1 MSVEV
6 AGSCRVLLHELR
18 LRPDGDDWI
27 VGRVDTGDFVA
38 VPEIAAAALR
48 LLGAGHSVDETH
60 RRLRA
65 ERGREIDVAG
75 FVRDLVGLGFVAA
88 VDGRPVPGA
97 PVPAPTLPRLR
108 PRHVRWLVAR
118 PVAVAVLAVTGA
130 AAVTALLAPG
140 VLPSHRDLLWSP
152 HASLVLAGNAA
163 VAWSIVLLHELA
175 HLLTARAHGVPGRLG
190 LGTRLQFL
198 VAQTDVSGIWAAPRS
213 ARLTVYLAGMV
224 VNVVV
229 ASVAVLVRAAAAP
242 GTPVDR
248 AAAVVLLLAVL
259 PLPVQFLVFMRTDVY
274 FVLQDV
280 AGARNLYADGAAYA
294 RWWLRRATRRPGADP
309 SLALPARERRAVR
322 WYALLLVVGTAACL
336 AVAATVTVPFT
347 LALLVD
353 AAGGLRPGGDPV
365 DRFDAA
371 VTAAVL
377 GGSWAVWGWAWWRR
391 HGRRLHARRRA
402 RRAGPQAVAGM
413 AGHESTGGR

>member
-1 MSVEV
+1 
-6 AGSCRVLLHELR
+6 
-18 LRPDGDDWI
+18 
-27 VGRVDTGDFVA
+27 
-38 VPEIAAAALR
+38 
-48 LLGAGHSVDETH
+48 
-60 RRLRA
+60 
-65 ERGREIDVAG
+65 
-75 FVRDLVGLGFVAA
+75 VAA
-88 VDGRPVPGA
+88 VDGQPVPGA
-97 PVPAPTLPRLR
+97 PVPAATLPRLR
-108 PRHVRWLVAR
+108 RRHVRWLVAR

-213 ARLTVYLAGMV
+213 ARLTVYLAGMA

-229 ASVAVLVRAAAAP
+229 ASVAVLVHAAAAP
-242 GTPVDR
+242 GTVADR
-248 AAAVVLLLAVL
+248 AAAGVLLLAVL

-294 RWWLRRATRRPGADP
+294 RWWLRRAARRPGVDP

-371 VTAAVL
+371 GTAAVAAPGRCGAGR
-377 GGSWAVWGWAWWRR
+377 GGGGTGGGCAPVVAPAWP
-391 HGRRLHARRRA
+391 GRRRWRGWPVTSRREGGERRGADRHSEAGQGGDDQCEQPQRQLSRGPAGAPSACRCRRRGGDGC
-402 RRAGPQAVAGM
+402 RRPP
-413 AGHESTGGR
+413 RR